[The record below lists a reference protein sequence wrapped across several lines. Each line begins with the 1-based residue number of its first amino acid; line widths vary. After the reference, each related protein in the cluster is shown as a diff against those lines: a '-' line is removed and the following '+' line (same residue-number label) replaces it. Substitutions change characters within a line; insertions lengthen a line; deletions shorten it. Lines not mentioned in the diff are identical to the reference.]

1 VLTWEDWTIT
11 ILALTGAEKNSI
23 HLVKQVAVRVRV
35 KFGYRGSEI
44 SDALSDVS
52 LLSHFD

>member
-1 VLTWEDWTIT
+1 VLTWEDWAIT

-44 SDALSDVS
+44 SDALSDIS
-52 LLSHFD
+52 LLSHLD